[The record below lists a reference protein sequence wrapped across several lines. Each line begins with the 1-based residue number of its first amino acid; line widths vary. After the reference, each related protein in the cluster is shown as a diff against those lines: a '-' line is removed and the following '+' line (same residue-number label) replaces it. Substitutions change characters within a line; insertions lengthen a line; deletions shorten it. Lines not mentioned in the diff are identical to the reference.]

1 MVCNLMSQKK
11 ILLLLIAILTSCIL
25 IGCMDKNEATDYSK
39 ARHWLAL
46 PTSTDK
52 EVDVFYLYPTAW
64 HKTNKDEPNIC
75 AIDNPSMLRGAKGA
89 YERQATAFETVGNIY
104 APYYRQVN
112 AKYYLSLSMKEREKL
127 ISQGPKEDVFAAF
140 DYYIKHYNKGRP
152 FILASHSQ
160 GSILML
166 QLLSKYMKENPDV
179 YSRMIA
185 AYVIGYSVTD
195 DYLRENPH
203 LKFAEG
209 PDDIGVIIS
218 YNTEAPTI
226 GGPNPVVLPGARV
239 INPITWTT
247 DETLATAQAGLGSKL
262 PNKEIKFVPVGK
274 YADARID
281 KSKGVLIC
289 STADVEKLAPGN
301 LIFPK
306 GAYHS
311 FDYPFYYYNIR
322 ENAANR
328 ARIYL
333 ESHKNKETL
342 DLQT

>member
-1 MVCNLMSQKK
+1 MKDGGSRMRQKK
-11 ILLLLIAILTSCIL
+11 ILLLLIVILTSCIFTGSQHK
-25 IGCMDKNEATDYSK
+25 IEATDYSIAK
-39 ARHWLAL
+39 HWLAL
-46 PTSTDK
+46 PTSADK
-52 EVDVFYLYPTAW
+52 AVDVFYLYPTAW
-64 HKTNKDEPNIC
+64 HKINKNEPNIC
-75 AIDNPSMLRGAKGA
+75 AINNPSMLRGAKGA

-104 APYYRQVN
+104 APYYRQAN

-127 ISQGPKEDVFAAF
+127 LSQGPKEDAFAAF

-166 QLLSKYMKENPDV
+166 QLLSEYMKDHPDA

-195 DYLRENPH
+195 EYLRENPH
-203 LKFAEG
+203 LKFAQG

-226 GGPNPVVLPGARV
+226 RGPNPVVLPSAKV

-247 DETLATAQAGLGSKL
+247 DETLATAAEGLGSKL
-262 PNKEIKFVPVGK
+262 PNKQKKFVPVGK

-281 KSKGVLIC
+281 KRKGVLIC

-306 GAYHS
+306 GVFHS
-311 FDYPFYYYNIR
+311 FDYPFYFYNIR

-333 ESHKNKETL
+333 ASHKN
-342 DLQT
+342 